1 MAETTRTAF
10 TGAITLSAAQDGI
23 NAGIKTAE
31 SLGVAVSLAV
41 VDEGG
46 VLKAFTRMDGAEIA
60 GEALAVD
67 KAYTAVAHRAATAE
81 LAPLAVAGGELFGLH
96 AAGHGRY
103 VLFAGGLPVLIDG
116 VAVGGVGVSGGS
128 AAQDVA
134 CAEAAL
140 AAVLAHV

>member
-1 MAETTRTAF
+1 MAETTPIAF
-10 TGAITLSAAQDGI
+10 TGAITLAAAQQGVA
-23 NAGIKTAE
+23 AGITIGQ

-41 VDEGG
+41 VDAGG
-46 VLKAFTRMDGAEIA
+46 VLKAFARMDGAEIA
-60 GEALAVD
+60 GEVLAVD

-96 AAGHGRY
+96 ASGHGRY

-128 AAQDVA
+128 AEQDLA

-140 AAVLAHV
+140 AALLAQI

>member
-1 MAETTRTAF
+1 MEDTTPTAF
-10 TGAITLSAAQDGI
+10 TGAITLSAAQHGI
-23 NAGIKTAE
+23 AAGITSAT

-41 VDEGG
+41 VDAGG

-60 GEALAVD
+60 GETLAVD

-116 VAVGGVGVSGGS
+116 VAVGGVGVSGGT

-140 AAVLAHV
+140 AALLAQT